1 MITLGFAAGY
11 SDLATLDSEF
21 PYPSSYI
28 YISGDTGN
36 VVWQNS
42 NGANQYLPNAQ
53 SGGLYPIG
61 AKMILSSGTVNG
73 TSRTTTATDIVYLS
87 SAKGV

>member
-11 SDLATLDSEF
+11 SDLVTLDVAF
-21 PYPSSYI
+21 PYPSSYV
-28 YISGDTGN
+28 YVSGATGN
-36 VVWQNS
+36 IVWQNS

-53 SGGLYPIG
+53 LGGLYPI
-61 AKMILSSGTVNG
+61 AASMILTSGTVNG
-73 TSRTTTATDIVYLS
+73 TPRTTTATGLVYLS